1 MKPVLQVSPKAVSLH
16 YAEGQ
21 IATYD
26 LLRVN
31 SHTLAPLL
39 KHKMSG
45 LRVQKFF
52 VVINKWLNFWVTWFF
67 HRSSHWRMRNDVGSD
82 WGTEL
87 WMRHLSFLS
96 RTCSTPICHGSLKQ
110 NWFSLLVSISKSWSA
125 QQASANLSLILWI
138 SSVRLLGVG
147 PCSHSQDIHE
157 DLQNLK
163 ECLKIFS
170 VLNYIYLHF
179 SVISQEHYS
188 LKKWFRKK
196 ILMTWKDL

>member
-21 IATYD
+21 TAIYD
-26 LLRVN
+26 LLRIN

-52 VVINKWLNFWVTWFF
+52 VVRNKWLNFGVTWFF

-87 WMRHLSFLS
+87 WTRHLSFLS

-125 QQASANLSLILWI
+125 QQASANLLINP
-138 SSVRLLGVG
+138 V
-147 PCSHSQDIHE
+147 
-157 DLQNLK
+157 N
-163 ECLKIFS
+163 
-170 VLNYIYLHF
+170 
-179 SVISQEHYS
+179 VISQATGSWSMFPLTRYTWRFTES
-188 LKKWFRKK
+188 QRMFKNILCAKWYLLALFSNFPRTLFLEGM
-196 ILMTWKDL
+196 I